1 MDSCNHCNDEE
12 AAVAAFSHCNYEKA
26 AVAVSSTRSD
36 PAILAVECCGSHTAQ
51 MEKKVMRAHAS
62 NNYMQ
67 CTLVEIQQIKQ
78 TCN

>member
-1 MDSCNHCNDEE
+1 MNSFNHCNGEE
-12 AAVAAFSHCNYEKA
+12 AVAVAAFSLCNYEKA

-36 PAILAVECCGSHTAQ
+36 PLDTHVISAQ
-51 MEKKVMRAHAS
+51 MEKKIMHTHAR

-67 CTLVEIQQIKQ
+67 CTLVQIQQIKQ